1 MATLPTPITGREAIS
16 DPREPLTA
24 LAEFYR
30 AFNAGDLALMAQNWD
45 SAGDVVMDNPLGGI
59 MRGWPAIREVYVR
72 IFDGPARV
80 SVALHEATL
89 QHHGEVFV
97 AIGRERGEL
106 VRGGERFD
114 LAIRTSRV
122 YRWTDGRWRQIHH
135 HGSMDDADLLARY
148 QRFVGGRAGGAAA
161 GG

>member
-1 MATLPTPITGREAIS
+1 VAHLPTPITGRETAS

-30 AFNAGDLALMAQNWD
+30 AFNTGDLALMELNWD

-59 MRGWPAIREVYVR
+59 TRGWPAIREVYTR
-72 IFDGPARV
+72 IFGGPARV
-80 SVALHEATL
+80 RVALHEATL
-89 QHHGEVFV
+89 QHHAEVFV
-97 AIGRERGEL
+97 AIGRERREL
-106 VRGGERFD
+106 VRGGDRFD
-114 LAIRTSRV
+114 LMIRTSRV

-148 QRFVGGRAGGAAA
+148 QRFVGRASGASAA
-161 GG
+161 GA

>member
-59 MRGWPAIREVYVR
+59 TRGWPGIRDVYRR
-72 IFDGPARV
+72 IFEGPARV
-80 SVALHEATL
+80 NVALH
-89 QHHGEVFV
+89 
-97 AIGRERGEL
+97 
-106 VRGGERFD
+106 
-114 LAIRTSRV
+114 
-122 YRWTDGRWRQIHH
+122 
-135 HGSMDDADLLARY
+135 DAS
-148 QRFVGGRAGGAAA
+148 V
-161 GG
+161 

>member
-59 MRGWPAIREVYVR
+59 MRGWPAIREVYVC

-122 YRWTDGRWRQIHH
+122 YHAYRSSGCPSYTRPNSGVRSPGARRGRSASCS
-135 HGSMDDADLLARY
+135 GSR
-148 QRFVGGRAGGAAA
+148 
-161 GG
+161 